1 MRTQRPPE
9 NPVSRALKATRA
21 DWLHVAVFSTAVN
34 LLMLTGSIY
43 MLQVYDRVLSSRS
56 IATLV
61 MLSLIVLAAFV
72 LQGVMDAFR
81 LKLLSR
87 IGAKVDEELSPLTA
101 RATVLLPI
109 KGAKPAEA
117 MQPMRDL
124 DSLRGFLSSLGPTAL
139 IDMPFMPLFIL
150 ATFVLHPWLG
160 WLAVVGGVLIL
171 CLTLWTE
178 RRSAAPAMALMRSGA
193 ERAQLAEGGR
203 RNAEV
208 IRALGMGGA
217 FAARFQRVH
226 SRHVADNLLL
236 ADAAS
241 GIGALARI
249 FRFGLQS
256 AVLGLGAYLVIKGEM
271 GPGAMIA
278 ASILTSRALAPIEL
292 AVAHWKGFVAARQGY
307 QRLKAVTPHLVAGDK
322 DLALPK
328 PSRALQV
335 SDVVVAPPGSQR
347 VIVQGV
353 SFEMKAGQALGL
365 IGPSGSGKSSLA
377 RALVGVWPALR
388 GAVKL
393 DGARLEQWEPEQLGG
408 FLGYLPQD
416 VELFDGSIAENIAR
430 FDSAMTSESV
440 LAAAKAAGAHD
451 LIVSF
456 PEGYDTAIGEGGA
469 ALSGGQRQRLALA
482 RAMYGDPFMVVLD
495 EPNASLD
502 AEGDEALTRAIQAV
516 KARGGICVVITH
528 RPSGLAAVDL
538 VGAMAGGKMQAFGPR
553 EEILQQMMRRGGMA
567 AARRPQGPGAGQ
579 APAGEGGTMTGVPQI
594 RQVGG
599 ES

>member
-1 MRTQRPPE
+1 MRTQRPLE

-61 MLSLIVLAAFV
+61 MLSLIVLAAFM
-72 LQGVMDAFR
+72 LQGLMDAFR

-101 RATVLLPI
+101 RAAVLLPI

-139 IDMPFMPLFIL
+139 IDMPFMPLFVL

-178 RRSAAPAMALMRSGA
+178 RRSAAPTMALMRSGA

-217 FAARFQRVH
+217 FAARFQRAH

-430 FDSAMTSESV
+430 FDASMTSESV

-482 RAMYGDPFMVVLD
+482 RALYGDPFMVVLD

-553 EEILQQMMRRGGMA
+553 EDILQQMMRRGGMA
-567 AARRPQGPGAGQ
+567 AARRPQGPGSVHSH
-579 APAGEGGTMTGVPQI
+579 AGEGGAASVPHV